1 MSNDIFLLDETET
14 ATRSASEIFKSTVGL
29 TMHNGQLCVVFSTIE
44 NRKGYGK
51 QFIPVSE
58 LEQVMA
64 VLQEAKQNG
73 ILSEDEEFT
82 TAETVKRSLIE
93 SEEGE
98 IRFKTESS
106 KGKKPTLLQ
115 SKEDFD
121 GFVDTLSHYAPK
133 IIAKA
138 QSVKDRI
145 K

>member
-29 TMHNGQLCVVFSTIE
+29 TMHNDELCVVFSTIE

-64 VLQEAKQNG
+64 VLQEAKANG
-73 ILSEDEEFT
+73 IVSEDEELS
-82 TAETVKRSLIE
+82 TAQTVKRSLIE
-93 SEEGE
+93 AENGE
-98 IRFKTESS
+98 IRFKTEGS

-121 GFVDTLSHYAPK
+121 GFVNVLSEYAPK
-133 IIAKA
+133 IISKA
-138 QSVKDRI
+138 EAVKSRI